1 MLVRLSRDPWV
12 PWTTSS
18 PFEPIAPERR
28 AVTNETAIERQ
39 PQPGAPA
46 VSALLWVRAA
56 DGTMRRVL
64 LPLGL

>member
-28 AVTNETAIERQ
+28 AVTSGMAMDGQPER
-39 PQPGAPA
+39 GAPP
-46 VSALLWVRAA
+46 VSALLWVRQA
-56 DGTMRRVL
+56 DGTVQRVL